1 MTPSTTQP
9 ALQRATDQTRPQT
22 QPVASPAVR
31 ARTVAGRT
39 TGASLQQALDS
50 SATRKAQCTKSARIL
65 IVDDEELNVRVVR
78 KYLADA
84 GYSNFV
90 TTSDSTEA
98 IELIRSEK
106 PDLVLL
112 DIMMPEVSGVDIL
125 HVMSLDQKLQNIPVI
140 VLTASND
147 GDVRHVCLELG
158 VSDFLSKPVEP
169 TDLLPR
175 VRNMLLNKQYRDQLA
190 SHAEK
195 LEEQVR
201 IRTAELAASR
211 EEVVHCLARAGE
223 YRDDD
228 TGHHVVRVGK
238 YVGVIARAL
247 GFASSRVELMEL
259 AAQLHDIGKIGIPD
273 SILHKPGKLDPEQYD
288 VIKSHCAVGRDII
301 APLPSKEA
309 SMLRSHARL
318 GASLLHVPSSPL
330 LMLAA
335 RIAQTHHEWWD
346 GTGYPLG
353 LKGEDIPIEGR
364 MTAVADV
371 YDALSSKRPYKPAF
385 PREKCFEILQ
395 EGRGTHFDPKVLDAF
410 FHCADE
416 IIQIQIDYMDR

>member
-1 MTPSTTQP
+1 MATPPTSSDHVE
-9 ALQRATDQTRPQT
+9 ALQQPDRRSITRAT
-22 QPVASPAVR
+22 
-31 ARTVAGRT
+31 GR
-39 TGASLQQALDS
+39 SLHRALDDS
-50 SATRKAQCTKSARIL
+50 SQKKNQSTKNARIL
-65 IVDDEELNVRVVR
+65 IIDDEDLNVRVVR

-84 GYSNFV
+84 GYANFV
-90 TTSDSTEA
+90 TTSDSSEA
-98 IELIRSEK
+98 IDLIRNEQ
-106 PDLVLL
+106 PDLILL
-112 DIMMPEVSGVDIL
+112 DIMMPVVSGIDIL
-125 HVMSLDQKLQNIPVI
+125 HVMSLDPAIQQLPVI
-140 VLTASND
+140 VLTASTD
-147 GDVRHVCLELG
+147 HDVRHVCLELG
-158 VSDFLSKPVEP
+158 VSDFLAKPVEP

-175 VRNMLLNKQYRDQLA
+175 VRNMLLNKQYRDQL
-190 SHAEK
+190 SQHAEK

-201 IRTAELAASR
+201 KRTAELAASR
-211 EEVVHCLARAGE
+211 EEVIHCLARAGE

-228 TGHHVVRVGK
+228 TGHHVERVGK
-238 YVGVIARAL
+238 YVGVIARQL
-247 GFASSRVELMEL
+247 GFSSSRIELLEL

-273 SILHKPGKLDPEQYD
+273 AILHKPGRLDPEQYD
-288 VIKSHCAVGRDII
+288 IMKSHCAVGLDIMQ
-301 APLPSKEA
+301 PLPLKEV
-309 SMLRSHARL
+309 SILRAHSRL

-385 PREKCFEILQ
+385 PREKCFQILE

-410 FHCADE
+410 FDRAEE
-416 IIQIQIDYMDR
+416 IIHIQLDYMDR

>member
-1 MTPSTTQP
+1 MTPPTHDFADSNVLP
-9 ALQRATDQTRPQT
+9 AR
-22 QPVASPAVR
+22 SAVP
-31 ARTVAGRT
+31 RT
-39 TGASLQQALDS
+39 TGVSLQKALDN
-50 SATRKAQCTKSARIL
+50 SASKKASCTKSARLL
-65 IVDDEELNVRVVR
+65 IVDDEDLNVRVVR
-78 KYLADA
+78 KYLSDA

-90 TTSDSTEA
+90 TTSDSSEA
-98 IELIRSEK
+98 VELIREER
-106 PDLVLL
+106 PDLILL
-112 DIMMPEVSGVDIL
+112 DIMMPEVSGIDIL
-125 HVMSLDQKLQNIPVI
+125 HVMSLDPKLQQIPVI
-140 VLTASND
+140 VLTASTD
-147 GDVRHVCLELG
+147 HDVRHVCLELG
-158 VSDFLSKPVEP
+158 VSDFLAKPVDP

-195 LEEQVR
+195 LEDQVR
-201 IRTAELAASR
+201 KRTAELAASR

-238 YVGVIARAL
+238 YVGVIASEL
-247 GFASSRVELMEL
+247 GFSSSRVELMEL

-273 SILHKPGKLDPEQYD
+273 AILHKPGKLDPEQYN
-288 VIKSHCAVGRDII
+288 VMKSHCAVGLDII
-301 APLPSKEA
+301 QPLPAKET
-309 SMLRSHARL
+309 SILRSHSRL

-385 PREKCFEILQ
+385 PREKCFQIL
-395 EGRGTHFDPKVLDAF
+395 EDGRGTHFDPKVIDAF
-410 FHCADE
+410 FAKSE
-416 IIQIQIDYMDR
+416 AIIQIQLDYMDR